1 MQTSQNGRSFSLI
14 GTLTFILALLAVG
27 ALVAIPAIVTWI
39 LSVQDH
45 NIARGMLGSPFVGL
59 LYYQLLAQ
67 SPVFAVSALRSL
79 QFSGLSALVLLAA
92 GSLLGY
98 ALRALAP
105 VRWLR
110 HALCTLLL
118 VPLLVPGE
126 LWAQAFFAVF
136 PSTAVQ
142 SLAALALWC
151 GIKYVGLAALL
162 TTAALAHG
170 NRSAAAPML
179 SAAVGALGLFAL
191 LGLQDYAFL
200 RQMSPLSAMRD
211 NIDRF
216 IFNQGIFD
224 SSFSIS
230 SAATMTAIALRAV
243 LLAAVAFPVAA
254 LVRRLFPENA
264 EAAPTTGKDRARA
277 LLAAGAAALVGVIV
291 LAVDARSGAASGLAG
306 NLAVYPLYV
315 VLAMVGAAVNTAL
328 CFCLARPLVTAKPAA
343 RVAAMAALLAL
354 TALGAV
360 PVSMGEYMQFRFG
373 GMVNTYFPVLLSGI
387 GSTMGV
393 WALVFAAR
401 AMGVRTDGEWFRR
414 MWRPALALLAI
425 VVALRMNDTMPSMLY
440 LMQLDM
446 LHPLLA
452 MRVVVEQA
460 GPSAANFP
468 LVTVV
473 TMAVPVVLLLAVRT
487 AFTEKETVGLALPRK

>member
-1 MQTSQNGRSFSLI
+1 MQKPQNDRTFSSIGVLTFVLALLVAGVLAAGPAI
-14 GTLTFILALLAVG
+14 GTL
-27 ALVAIPAIVTWI
+27 I
-39 LSVQDH
+39 LSFQEY
-45 NIARGMLGSPFVGL
+45 NMALGFSSPFVGL
-59 LYYQLLAQ
+59 SNYQTVLQAYGYGLSVLHSVQ
-67 SPVFAVSALRSL
+67 FA
-79 QFSGLSALVLLAA
+79 GLSALTVLIAGALA
-92 GSLLGY
+92 GY

-105 VRWLR
+105 RWLR

-118 VPLLVPGE
+118 IPLLVPGD
-126 LWAQAFFAVF
+126 LWAQAFLTVF
-136 PSTAVQ
+136 PATAVQ
-142 SLAALALWC
+142 SMAALALWC
-151 GIKYVGLAALL
+151 GVKYAGLAALL

-170 NRSAAAPML
+170 NRSAAAPVL
-179 SAAVGALGLFAL
+179 SAAAVALGLFAL

-224 SSFSIS
+224 SSFSMA
-230 SAATMTAIALRAV
+230 SATTMVAIALRSV
-243 LLAAVAFPVAA
+243 LLASVAFPVAA
-254 LVRRLFPENA
+254 LLRRLFPENA

-277 LLAAGAAALVGVIV
+277 LLAAGAVALVGVIV
-291 LAVDARSGAASGLAG
+291 LAVAARSGAAGGLAG

-315 VLAMVGAAVNTAL
+315 ALALVGAAANTAL

-343 RVAAMAALLAL
+343 RMAATAAMLGL

-360 PVSMGEYMQFRFG
+360 PVSMGEYMQFRYG

-401 AMGVRTDGEWFRR
+401 PMGVRTDGEWFRR

-425 VVALRMNDTMPSMLY
+425 AAALRMNDTMPSMLY

-452 MRVVVEQA
+452 MRVVAEQA

-487 AFTEKETVGLALPRK
+487 VFTERETVGLGVPRK